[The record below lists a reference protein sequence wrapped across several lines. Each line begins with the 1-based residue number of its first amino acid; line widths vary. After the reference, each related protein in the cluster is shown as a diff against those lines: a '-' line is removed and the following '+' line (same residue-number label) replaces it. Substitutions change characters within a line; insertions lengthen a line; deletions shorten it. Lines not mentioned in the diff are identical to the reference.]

1 MFFSRSPSRS
11 RSRFDALVRVLD
23 RRAFIRRAARSV
35 LAFVGCHLLHGCT
48 APVRTYRARPEPV
61 VEVPVDQYPELDNPG
76 GMVKVLLGRR
86 QAFFVRREGDGKYV
100 GISAVCTHQGCIVDS
115 GKRGFNCPCHGSVY
129 DSEGIN
135 IGGPA
140 PRPLERLPAERESHV
155 VKVHLPKR

>member
-1 MFFSRSPSRS
+1 MPPSRSPSRFS
-11 RSRFDALVRVLD
+11 LLRMLD

-35 LAFVGCHLLHGCT
+35 SSLLAGAACAVLDGCT
-48 APVRTYRARPEPV
+48 VPVRTYRARPEPV
-61 VEVPVDQYPELDNPG
+61 VEVPVDQYPELDRAG

-86 QAFFVRREGDGKYV
+86 LAFFVRSEGDGKYT
-100 GISAVCTHQGCIVDS
+100 GISAVCTHQGCIVDA
-115 GKRGFNCPCHGSVY
+115 GKKGFNCPCHGSVY
-129 DSEGIN
+129 DSEGMN